1 MTNPESTIT
10 TKPNNTRPW
19 IWLTGLLAICLAVAT
34 FFIGYLLA
42 KTQTN
47 NTPQPQATS
56 QQPTANLEELRK
68 TLNSAPNKPRHA
80 GKTGGILF
88 SKNGYGKPVDNTPT
102 IGLYEEPLCPYC
114 GQLNRTIAPTIRRLF
129 ESGQINIDLHLV
141 NFLNQASTDNYSNRT
156 ANGIIYIAKHDDN
169 PTHLLDFLSNIYS
182 KDFQPEEG
190 SNYKPVSNDQLKELA
205 IKAGVSEDIAAKA
218 FSGEM
223 EYQEWLDAADAYT
236 TNDPTVLQQ
245 GAFSTPTVTING
257 TYWKVDSM
265 DNDAATKLLKA
276 IGLTGNQV
284 GADAKPSI
292 GGKGKPIA
300 KN

>member
-1 MTNPESTIT
+1 MTNPESNTP
-10 TKPNNTRPW
+10 TKTVNPKPW
-19 IWLTGLLAICLAVAT
+19 IWLTGILAICLAVAT

-47 NTPQPQATS
+47 NTPQPQATN
-56 QQPTANLEELRK
+56 QQPTANLDELRK
-68 TLNSAPNKPRHA
+68 TLDNASNKPKHA

-88 SKNGYGKPVDNTPT
+88 SKNGYGKPVSNTPT

-114 GQLNRTIAPTIRRLF
+114 GQLNRTIDPTIRRLF

-141 NFLNQASTDNYSNRT
+141 NFLDQASTDSYSNRT
-156 ANGIIYIAKHDDN
+156 ANGIIYIAEHDDN
-169 PTHLLDFLSNIYS
+169 PTHLLDFLSNIYA

-190 SNYKPVSNDQLKELA
+190 SNYKPVSNDQLKEQA
-205 IKAGVSEDIAAKA
+205 VKAGVSEDIAAKA

-223 EYQEWLDAADAYT
+223 EYQEWLDAANAYA

-265 DNDAATKLLKA
+265 DDDASSKLLKA
-276 IGLTGNQV
+276 IGLDENRV
-284 GADAKPSI
+284 GTDVKPSI
-292 GGKGKPIA
+292 GGKGKPITE
-300 KN
+300 N